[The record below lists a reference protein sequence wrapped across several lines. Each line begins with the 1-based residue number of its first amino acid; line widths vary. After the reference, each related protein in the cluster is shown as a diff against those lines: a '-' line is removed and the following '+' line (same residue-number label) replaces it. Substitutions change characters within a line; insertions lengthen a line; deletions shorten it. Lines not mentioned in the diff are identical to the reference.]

1 MKKILLIHTGGTFGM
16 VPMEPDQTLVPAAVQ
31 DHILTLVPELQRLA
45 EIDVL
50 TPFNKDSSN
59 VGIEE
64 WDLLSTLIY
73 EHWSQYDG
81 FVIIHGTDTMTYTA
95 SALSF
100 SLRNVNKPVILTGSQ
115 RPLSQF
121 RSDARLNLID
131 AVELSTLDLHE
142 VLIVF
147 NQKIFRGNRTKK
159 VSIKSYD
166 AFDSPNFPPIGEMGV
181 TIEIDQSRLLRSAGE
196 LFHLPGFYAG
206 VLVLAVQPS
215 MSPEYFYT
223 LFEQDVKALLLLGFG
238 SGNLPFPNPNW
249 LDFIKTSIKR
259 GIPVFIG
266 TQSIQGEVNL
276 SLYEGGR
283 QLLDAGAQS
292 IGQMTVEAAYVKLLK
307 ILRLTSHPSA
317 IVRMFNENWA
327 GEF

>member
-16 VPMEPDQTLVPAAVQ
+16 VPVEPDQTLAPARVQ
-31 DHILTLVPELQRLA
+31 NHIINMVPEISRLA

-64 WDLLSTLIY
+64 WDLLSQLIY
-73 EHWSQYDG
+73 EHWDRYDG

-100 SLRNVNKPVILTGSQ
+100 SLRNLNKPVILTGSQ
-115 RPLSQF
+115 RPLSQY

-131 AVELSTLDLHE
+131 AVELSTMDLRE

-147 NQKIFRGNRTKK
+147 NQRIFRGNRTKK
-159 VSIKSYD
+159 ISVKSYH
-166 AFDSPNFPPIGEMGV
+166 AFESPNFPPLGEIGV
-181 TIEIDQSRLLRSAGE
+181 TIDIDHSRLLQSEGPV
-196 LFHLPGFYAG
+196 FHLPGFYPQVV
-206 VLVLAVQPS
+206 VLTIQPS
-215 MSPEYFYT
+215 MSPGYFYS
-223 LFEQDVKALLLLGFG
+223 LFDQNIKALLLLGFG
-238 SGNLPFPNPNW
+238 SGNLPFPEPDW
-249 LDFIKTSIKR
+249 LSFIKAAMKR
-259 GIPVFIG
+259 DIPVFIG
-266 TQSIQGEVNL
+266 TQSIQGRVDL
-276 SLYEGGR
+276 SLYECGR
-283 QLLDAGAQS
+283 QALEAGAQS

-307 ILRLTSHPSA
+307 ILKLTSHPDA

-327 GEF
+327 GEI

>member
-16 VPMEPDQTLVPAAVQ
+16 VPMEPEQTLAPARVQ
-31 DHILTLVPELQRLA
+31 DHILNLVPELNRLA

-64 WDLLSTLIY
+64 WDLLSRLIY
-73 EHWSQYDG
+73 ERWEDYEG
-81 FVIIHGTDTMTYTA
+81 FVLIHGTDTMTYTA

-100 SLRNVNKPVILTGSQ
+100 SLRNLNKPVILTGSQ
-115 RPLSQF
+115 RPLSQS

-131 AVELSTLDLHE
+131 AVELSTMDLRE

-159 VSIKSYD
+159 ISIKSYH
-166 AFDSPNFPPIGEMGV
+166 AFESPNFPPLGEIGV
-181 TIEIDQSRLLRSAGE
+181 TIDIDSSRLLKSEGPV
-196 LFHLPGFYAG
+196 FHLPGFYPG
-206 VLVLAVQPS
+206 VVVLAIQPS
-215 MSPEYFYT
+215 LTPDNFYP
-223 LFEQDVKALLLLGFG
+223 LFDQDIKVLLLLGFG
-238 SGNLPFPNPNW
+238 SGNLPFPKPDW
-249 LDFIKTSIKR
+249 LKFIKTSIER

-266 TQSIQGEVNL
+266 TQSIQGDVNL
-276 SLYEGGR
+276 SLYECGR
-283 QLLDAGAQS
+283 RALESGAQS

-307 ILRLTSHPSA
+307 ILRLTSHPDA
-317 IVRMFNENWA
+317 IVRMFHENWA
-327 GEF
+327 GEI

>member
-16 VPMEPDQTLVPAAVQ
+16 VPVEPDQTLAPADIQ
-31 DHILTLVPELQRLA
+31 DHILKMVPELQRLA

-64 WDLLSTLIY
+64 WDLLSELIY
-73 EHWSQYDG
+73 DRWKNYDG

-100 SLRNVNKPVILTGSQ
+100 SLRNLNKPIILTGSQ
-115 RPLSQF
+115 RPLSQS

-131 AVELSTLDLHE
+131 AVELSTMDLKE

-159 VSIKSYD
+159 ISIKSYH
-166 AFDSPNFPPIGEMGV
+166 AFDSPNFPPLGEIGV
-181 TIEIDQSRLLRSAGE
+181 TIDIDYSRLLDNPGPV
-196 LFHLPGFYAG
+196 FHLPGFYPG
-206 VLVLAVQPS
+206 VVVLAIQPS
-215 MSPEYFYT
+215 MHPEYFYP
-223 LFEQDVKALLLLGFG
+223 LFDQDVKVILLLGFG
-238 SGNLPFPNPNW
+238 SGNLPFPRPDW
-249 LDFIKTSIKR
+249 LKFIKTSIDR

-266 TQSIQGEVNL
+266 TQSIQGDVNL
-276 SLYEGGR
+276 TLYECGR
-283 QLLDAGAQS
+283 QALERGAQS
-292 IGQMTVEAAYVKLLK
+292 IGHMTVEAAYVKLLK
-307 ILRLTSHPSA
+307 ILRLTSHPDA
-317 IVRMFNENWA
+317 IVRMFHENWA